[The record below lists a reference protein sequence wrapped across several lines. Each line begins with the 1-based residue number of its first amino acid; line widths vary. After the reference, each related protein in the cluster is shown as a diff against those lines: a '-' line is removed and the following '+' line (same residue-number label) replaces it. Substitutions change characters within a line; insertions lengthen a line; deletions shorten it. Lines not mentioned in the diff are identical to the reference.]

1 MNYVRHTRKVLG
13 LSQLALAIRAGVS
26 PATLVAVERYGYR
39 PTEPVRQRI
48 AAALNER
55 PNDLWPEEG
64 TDDTCPAI

>member
-1 MNYVRHTRKVLG
+1 MNYVRHTRKRLG

-48 AAALNER
+48 ADALGR
-55 PNDLWPEEG
+55 RQDALWPEEG
-64 TDDTCPAI
+64 GDVSHTAI